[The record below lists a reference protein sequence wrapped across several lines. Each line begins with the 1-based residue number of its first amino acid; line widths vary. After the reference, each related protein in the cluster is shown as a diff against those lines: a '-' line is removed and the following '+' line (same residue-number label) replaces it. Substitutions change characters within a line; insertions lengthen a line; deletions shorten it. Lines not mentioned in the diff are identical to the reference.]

1 MTTPKIHRCPCGTDL
16 DSTEDRYCSA
26 ACRKA
31 STSGGVTFTVELVT
45 PQIAKEW
52 LDLNGSN
59 RNIRDRLVAAYTR
72 DMLSGRWQMA
82 GEPVKF
88 SNSVPPRL
96 LDGQHRLHAVVK
108 SGMDVLLPIVRGL
121 SDDTQ
126 QVMDSG
132 AGRTA
137 ADALRMRGEANY
149 SNLAATT
156 RLAIAYEGGR
166 LNTQP
171 EKATH
176 TEIAEFI
183 VINPDLRYAIEL
195 AVSWRNGID
204 MPMSILG
211 LVIWRLYRIDREAC
225 LTFFTQLAEH
235 TGFEPRSPI
244 LALHNRLAEVRR
256 NRRLLGR
263 ADYLSLVFRAWN
275 YWRTGKAVKN
285 LPISVGGG
293 GAVDIPEP
301 R

>member
-1 MTTPKIHRCPCGTDL
+1 VTTSKIHRCPCGTDL
-16 DSTEDRYCSA
+16 DSGEDRYCSA

-52 LDLNGSN
+52 LDVNGAN
-59 RNIRDRLVAAYTR
+59 RNIRERLVNAYAR

-88 SNSVPPRL
+88 SGSVPPRL

-121 SDDTQ
+121 AEDTQ

-137 ADALRMRGEANY
+137 ADALRMRGEVNY
-149 SNLAATT
+149 ANLAATA
-156 RLAIAYEGGR
+156 RLAIAYQRGQFSG
-166 LNTQP
+166 P
-171 EKATH
+171 AEKATH

-183 VINPDLRYAIEL
+183 VLNPDLRDAIEL
-195 AVSWRNGID
+195 SVTWRNGID
-204 MPMSILG
+204 MPMSVLG
-211 LVIWRLYRIDREAC
+211 LAVWRTLRIDRECCIA
-225 LTFFTQLAEH
+225 FFTQLAER
-235 TGFEPRSPI
+235 TNFVQGSAI
-244 LALHNRLAEVRR
+244 LALHNRLTEVRR
-256 NRRLLGR
+256 NRRLLDR
-263 ADYLSLVFRAWN
+263 ADYLSLTFRAWN
-275 YWRTGKAVKN
+275 YWRTGKQTKN
-285 LPISVGGG
+285 LPITTHGGV
-293 GAVDIPEP
+293 AVDVPEP